1 MEISTNKSEERR
13 EIDKQ
18 ISSVNKFALFVT
30 IAWVLVAFV
39 TYLITR
45 DYFSNIAHPLELVQ
59 AVLICSTA
67 LIALTGL
74 MIIEAKKARV
84 TGIASED
91 GFERVNALN
100 AFNSIV
106 REYAFLRWS
115 LFVSFITLLSGILY
129 LIYDNE
135 LFIAGA
141 LTASILQLYFFVWAS
156 VFADF
161 LPS

>member
-1 MEISTNKSEERR
+1 MEIGTHKGEERR
-13 EIDKQ
+13 EIDTQ
-18 ISSVNKFALFVT
+18 ISSVNKFASIITVV
-30 IAWVLVAFV
+30 WVLAAVV
-39 TYLITR
+39 TYLTTM
-45 DYFSNIAHPLELVQ
+45 DYLSKMAHPIELIQ
-59 AVLICSTA
+59 AILVCSTA

-84 TGIASED
+84 TGTMSND

-100 AFNSIV
+100 AFNSLV

-129 LIYDNE
+129 LIYDNK

-141 LTASILQLYFFVWAS
+141 LTAFILQLYFFVWAS
-156 VFADF
+156 LFADF